1 MTGPLVVSFWGS
13 LGAREMNKMIARF
26 MARNAQDNQ
35 PFQHIHSTG
44 SYGWKWMPDYVK
56 EQGVDLEHTPAI
68 DMREFIYDMPTV
80 MAAADLVICRAGAAT
95 IAEVAAA
102 GKPAIFV
109 PSPNVTD
116 NHQEKNARII
126 EHGGGAV
133 VLRESECSGDILYDT
148 AKGLLD
154 DPQKLEGMGR
164 QPKHWRCRIPQS
176 ASEHYDGAHEI
187 KRKDW
192 RRRHGH
198 GFIPADPVDGTG
210 ADSPPGRKCWWQWLW
225 CCCFPWY
232 FSG

>member
-1 MTGPLVVSFWGS
+1 
-13 LGAREMNKMIARF
+13 
-26 MARNAQDNQ
+26 
-35 PFQHIHSTG
+35 
-44 SYGWKWMPDYVK
+44 
-56 EQGVDLEHTPAI
+56 
-68 DMREFIYDMPTV
+68 MPTV

-164 QPKHWRCRIPQS
+164 AAEALAVPDSAERILNIMR
-176 ASEHYDGAHEI
+176 ELT
-187 KRKDW
+187 K
-192 RRRHGH
+192 
-198 GFIPADPVDGTG
+198 
-210 ADSPPGRKCWWQWLW
+210 
-225 CCCFPWY
+225 
-232 FSG
+232 